1 MNLLKLGDTDD
12 NLVPADYSDLLHKI
26 INILGTTNPFKL
38 RLKPRHLIIDIDD
51 IANQVATL
59 DIQHPLGSS
68 EGAAEVATINFTS
81 DFAQKFP
88 QLIQQITEILRQH
101 LQNTIGLNYNSN
113 DFVHSLISPLE
124 ANEFRGNGYVLGFQY
139 DFNNRYKGL
148 QKQQLTLE
156 NTPGLNSLFKFHK
169 LTISVDH
176 INNFSQ
182 ALKEGIKNHID
193 RQTDNEEEQE
203 NLYTLLDEMEQDD
216 TSDFHKLIKIVDQET
231 LGKLKKEAK
240 ICYLEYL
247 LENIRGRDKVDPNT
261 IYLEDLIRRLR
272 LIEEYINNDSDKVE
286 SDYNVSYAGVEVN
299 LREMFSRAE
308 AFDALPIIPIVDGYL
323 GETTDSQKNG
333 ESKFILGLK
342 LKFDNPVQARG
353 GDKVFQYNLNLLNPD
368 SDEHKQKIADS
379 YEVETFSRKVLK
391 LAFLYYFIFASRAN
405 PFAPNYN
412 YQSEIEYNPK
422 EVFEQRVLP
431 ILQGSDEQAKQK
443 LLRKFLEGFRDF
455 HVSSKID
462 RLKQLLKSFLTQ
474 PRILPKQNIVRY
486 IRVKQGVLVI
496 NKVLGDKNNRKMFR
510 EFVAKKPKKVLQY
523 IAVDQNAIEGDAL
536 CRLTVKM
543 DLEEIRY
550 FQVEKQENLTM
561 QYNIKGIQTLP
572 IIWVP
577 KTENSKKK
585 YADTFSDKTGYKMIV
600 FPYDNKRWDDKGN
613 GLTLNARFI
622 YKFTTSLL
630 AYISL
635 VFLLEK
641 APANLFLPMAR
652 LHEGNRED
660 PRPTEKFMTYVS
672 RILCQLLSEKYR
684 ANSQGFR
691 IRQAPNQW
699 HIRNGLSSL
708 YSILP
713 KQFQLTYSNMSNQWQ
728 KLAIIIVSSQDSD
741 EKRWKS
747 TRQQRKANLLGE
759 VVAIS
764 RIQNETIQVEMLRT
778 FSENYSV
785 RDMYNEPP
793 ILGDIVSE
801 LYAAGYRH
809 FIYVAQAPYSSNLH
823 ITNAEEDE
831 RLFFMSKSLIGTLKG
846 KREDIKIYPIFFDK
860 YYVITPTTQAK
871 SFYIDD
877 IQELETTMFQDS
889 GRNAV
894 MFFNL
899 LNGIKVSGNN
909 NFYNG
914 AIAYSTLLNIY
925 QGILDDEDILEGLIY
940 DGEMRNTLLNC
951 LLCFHFSRYESRSQ
965 MSLKLDP
972 YGRIIGDESVG
983 VESVFKH
990 INGSADFN
998 CLAFLTEVKHLLGS

>member
-641 APANLFLPMAR
+641 APAIYFYQWLDSMKATVKIPARQKNL
-652 LHEGNRED
+652 
-660 PRPTEKFMTYVS
+660 
-672 RILCQLLSEKYR
+672 
-684 ANSQGFR
+684 
-691 IRQAPNQW
+691 
-699 HIRNGLSSL
+699 
-708 YSILP
+708 
-713 KQFQLTYSNMSNQWQ
+713 
-728 KLAIIIVSSQDSD
+728 
-741 EKRWKS
+741 
-747 TRQQRKANLLGE
+747 
-759 VVAIS
+759 
-764 RIQNETIQVEMLRT
+764 
-778 FSENYSV
+778 
-785 RDMYNEPP
+785 
-793 ILGDIVSE
+793 
-801 LYAAGYRH
+801 
-809 FIYVAQAPYSSNLH
+809 
-823 ITNAEEDE
+823 
-831 RLFFMSKSLIGTLKG
+831 
-846 KREDIKIYPIFFDK
+846 
-860 YYVITPTTQAK
+860 
-871 SFYIDD
+871 
-877 IQELETTMFQDS
+877 
-889 GRNAV
+889 
-894 MFFNL
+894 
-899 LNGIKVSGNN
+899 
-909 NFYNG
+909 
-914 AIAYSTLLNIY
+914 
-925 QGILDDEDILEGLIY
+925 
-940 DGEMRNTLLNC
+940 
-951 LLCFHFSRYESRSQ
+951 
-965 MSLKLDP
+965 
-972 YGRIIGDESVG
+972 
-983 VESVFKH
+983 
-990 INGSADFN
+990 
-998 CLAFLTEVKHLLGS
+998 